1 MNRRTCIMRKFF
13 AISLALVLV
22 LALSV
27 TCFAERITSLPGNE
41 SVDVTVSYTDG
52 AAAPATYAVD
62 VAWESMSFTYVQS
75 AQEWDATNHV
85 EKDSGT
91 SGWSDADATVTITN
105 HSNRS
110 VWATVAYVAA
120 GEASGSAAF
129 ELTGGAES
137 ELVAAA
143 GASVA
148 TKTATLTASGIPA
161 ENADEAVVGTVTV
174 TIAAAATPAT

>member
-1 MNRRTCIMRKFF
+1 MRKFF
-13 AISLALVLV
+13 AISLALVMV

-27 TCFAERITSLPGNE
+27 TCFAARVTQLPGTETQN
-41 SVDVTVSYTDG
+41 VTVSYTDG

-62 VAWESMSFTYVQS
+62 VAWESLSFTYVQS

-91 SGWSDADATVTITN
+91 SGWSDADATITITN

-110 VWATVAYVAA
+110 VWATVAYAA
-120 GEASGSAAF
+120 GTASGTAAF
-129 ELTGGAES
+129 NLTGGAQS

-143 GASVA
+143 GSAVA
-148 TKTATLTASGIPA
+148 TKTATLTASGVPA
-161 ENADEAVVGTVTV
+161 EDATNAVVGTVTV
-174 TIAAAATPAT
+174 TIDTEAAAQD

>member
-1 MNRRTCIMRKFF
+1 MRKFF

-27 TCFAERITSLPGNE
+27 TCFAERITSLPGTE
-41 SVDVTVSYTDG
+41 SVDVTVSYSDG
-52 AAAPATYAVD
+52 DAAPPTYAVD

-85 EKDSGT
+85 EKDAAT

-110 VWATVAYVAA
+110 VWATVAYAA
-120 GEASGSAAF
+120 GTASGDAAF
-129 ELTGGAES
+129 ALTGGAES

-148 TKTATLTASGIPA
+148 TKTATLTASGVPA
-161 ENADEAVVGTVTV
+161 ENADETVVGTVTV